1 MLPNLTLLKKANID
15 TTTRQIKNLSICNQ
29 FPSRVSKPITM
40 PVAVTP
46 EEAPA
51 PQMSNQTQGKRKKI
65 DQPDQ
70 ADQPEIYFKAFRPG
84 EFRQLSNL
92 FGPVEWKYQ
101 QAKFKEGS
109 EVYNFLEKGYQKTL
123 AKTLAN
129 KFTFSEFEA
138 TLKAMGHGGKVESYV
153 DKDSDNKLA
162 TGLIAQMTSLIAKNP
177 ESALARQ
184 RLKYIIGLASDEIL
198 PKDWHEKNVNKVLT
212 EKEANELMLR
222 LLREKYEKN
231 EEYKNL
237 LLKSGKRI
245 LHEGKGRG
253 APNKWEWQEKPLS
266 SEDVAKGRTRGG
278 DELGRLLTQ
287 VRTEIQE
294 PSPPSAKRNALQPSS

>member
-1 MLPNLTLLKKANID
+1 
-15 TTTRQIKNLSICNQ
+15 
-29 FPSRVSKPITM
+29 M

-51 PQMSNQTQGKRKKI
+51 PQMSNRTQVKRKAT

-123 AKTLAN
+123 AN
-129 KFTFSEFEA
+129 KFTLSEFEA
-138 TLKAMGHGGKVESYV
+138 TLKAMGHGGEVKSYV
-153 DKDSDNKLA
+153 DSDNKLA
-162 TGLIAQMTSLIAKNP
+162 TGLIAQMTSVIAKNP
-177 ESALARQ
+177 ESELARK
-184 RLKYIIGLASDEIL
+184 RLKYIIGLEKTSDEKIL
-198 PKDWHEKNVNKVLT
+198 AKDWHKKNVNKVLT
-212 EKEANELMLR
+212 DEEANELMLT
-222 LLREKYEKN
+222 LLREKYEN

-253 APNKWEWQEKPLS
+253 APNKWEWQAKPLS
-266 SEDVAKGRTRGG
+266 SENVAKGFTRGG
-278 DELGRLLTQ
+278 DELGKLLTQ